1 MSHQRK
7 LVKKLGDIPKEIT
20 DAIYTYG
27 VAVEVASEEAIQK
40 SAKQTKNFM
49 KRKSVTPLEE
59 RQRYS
64 KGGKKGGGKPLKHYR
79 TMFKIYS
86 PRKKRKD
93 YHWRVVGNQY
103 YRLDHLLE
111 DGHVVYNGAGGP
123 HPIDN
128 AKRVR
133 RGIPESGYV
142 TDETTYY
149 KLWNKGYK
157 FADASFYG
165 DLLDILE
172 ASGCISK

>member
-40 SAKQTKNFM
+40 AAKQTKNFM
-49 KRKSVTPLEE
+49 KRKSVTPE
-59 RQRYS
+59 RKEGER
-64 KGGKKGGGKPLKHYR
+64 KKNDPKTYR
-79 TMFKIYS
+79 TMYKVYS

-93 YHWRVVGNQY
+93 YHWRVVGNQH
-103 YRLDHLLE
+103 YRLDHLLQ
-111 DGHVVYNGAGGP
+111 DGHEVYNQYGGP
-123 HPIDN
+123 YVIDDK
-128 AKRVR
+128 KRVH
-133 RGIPESGYV
+133 RGIEGSGW
-142 TDETTYY
+142 TDENHTTYY
-149 KLWNKGYK
+149 KMWDKGYK

-172 ASGCISK
+172 DSGCIEK